1 MSLFSW
7 VQDQIKE
14 SYEYLKDDYS
24 MWLMEQLLE
33 PMNIVEADLTITLDS
48 GEEKTYKAYRSQHSD
63 VRWPYKGWIRYHQ
76 DVSLDEVKSLSA
88 WMSFKCATVG
98 IPLWWGKWWIIVN
111 PKELSQTELER
122 LSREYIKAIYTHIW
136 PTKDVP
142 APDVN
147 TNSTIMWWMAD
158 EYAKQTWSRKPGVIT
173 WKPLTIWWSAWR
185 GQATSRGWLFVLQRY
200 LTNSK
205 DHLAG
210 KKIIIQWAGNAG
222 LNFALL
228 ASQAWAHIIWIS
240 DSKWAIIDEGGF
252 DMDQII
258 ELKSQRKSVID
269 YISPTTND
277 QTPLDITNNQ
287 DLLTHPCDI
296 LVPAALENQLTKEN
310 ADKIQASIILELANG
325 PTTPD
330 ADTILDERWITVIPD
345 ILANAWWVTVS
356 YFEQVQNNTNYYWT
370 ETEVNEKLLVI
381 MEQATDWVMETA
393 QKNTTSLR
401 DSAYIISLEKIL
413 AAMKARGR

>member
-1 MSLFSW
+1 
-7 VQDQIKE
+7 
-14 SYEYLKDDYS
+14 
-24 MWLMEQLLE
+24 
-33 PMNIVEADLTITLDS
+33 
-48 GEEKTYKAYRSQHSD
+48 
-63 VRWPYKGWIRYHQ
+63 
-76 DVSLDEVKSLSA
+76 
-88 WMSFKCATVG
+88 
-98 IPLWWGKWWIIVN
+98 
-111 PKELSQTELER
+111 
-122 LSREYIKAIYTHIW
+122 
-136 PTKDVP
+136 
-142 APDVN
+142 
-147 TNSTIMWWMAD
+147 
-158 EYAKQTWSRKPGVIT
+158 
-173 WKPLTIWWSAWR
+173 
-185 GQATSRGWLFVLQRY
+185 
-200 LTNSK
+200 
-205 DHLAG
+205 
-210 KKIIIQWAGNAG
+210 
-222 LNFALL
+222 
-228 ASQAWAHIIWIS
+228 
-240 DSKWAIIDEGGF
+240 
-252 DMDQII
+252 MDQII